1 MRFLWVRRDEVEP
14 QELNG
19 PRKIADT
26 GLNSMNHEEFSKL
39 IKFKKIMIF
48 FLSAGL
54 KMLKCNEKLI

>member
-26 GLNSMNHEEFSKL
+26 GLNSMNREEFSKL
-39 IKFKKIMIF
+39 IKFKKIMI